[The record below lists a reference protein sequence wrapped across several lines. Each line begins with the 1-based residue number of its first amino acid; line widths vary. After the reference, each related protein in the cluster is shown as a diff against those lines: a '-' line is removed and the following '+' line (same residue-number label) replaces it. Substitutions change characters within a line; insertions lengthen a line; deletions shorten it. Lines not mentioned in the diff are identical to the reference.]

1 MLLCCGTIRRHRYM
15 TFGRQNRIE
24 HNSGAGGVAP
34 SAGAW
39 RVAWGP
45 LGHRV
50 RGRRAVRGTRP
61 QRGRAF
67 TNSALLVHLSP
78 RGGRESGRGEA
89 GGAIAPARG
98 SKDFIIW
105 CGCVCL
111 AHAHGFA
118 EAFPSDSNAPVVV
131 PFLFF
136 TFHLCGRA
144 SLTNRNQ
151 ETILANRET
160 PRVLRCCQ

>member
-1 MLLCCGTIRRHRYM
+1 MGDKIESSIIQGQVELRRQPGHGASPG
-15 TFGRQNRIE
+15 GRLAT
-24 HNSGAGGVAP
+24 GCAGGAP
-34 SAGAW
+34 SGERARSAGGLS
-39 RVAWGP
+39 RTV
-45 LGHRV
+45 LCSYIF
-50 RGRRAVRGTRP
+50 P
-61 QRGRAF
+61 Q
-67 TNSALLVHLSP
+67 
-78 RGGRESGRGEA
+78 GGAREREG

-160 PRVLRCCQ
+160 PRVLRYCQ